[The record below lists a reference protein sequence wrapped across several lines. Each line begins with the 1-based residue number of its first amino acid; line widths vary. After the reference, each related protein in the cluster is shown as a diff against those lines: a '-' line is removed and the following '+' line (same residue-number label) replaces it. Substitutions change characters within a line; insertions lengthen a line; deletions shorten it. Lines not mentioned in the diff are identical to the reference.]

1 MSHFCVK
8 IFHWLLIALIIKSK
22 LIIKVPGL
30 SMASSTNILP
40 CFLPFGHPCF
50 LRHPQHTK
58 FNELS
63 WIVWKILN
71 LSLLMPIL
79 HMANSSSSSGFC
91 CKQPSFKKKKDLFEK
106 QRDEKSEGLYSLL
119 HSQTATMSGSGSG
132 QTQEPATPSGSPMH
146 VAGIPSTGTIIHLR
160 TLSLPPFNMVTVLAP
175 AHHPICPQLCLFCF
189 FSVCS
194 MKLGITLSYFY
205 HISFTLL
212 RKQYSTWSIH
222 INQVLSE
229 WVYHRKLH
237 ARI

>member
-1 MSHFCVK
+1 MS
-8 IFHWLLIALIIKSK
+8 WA
-22 LIIKVPGL
+22 
-30 SMASSTNILP
+30 
-40 CFLPFGHPCF
+40 
-50 LRHPQHTK
+50 
-58 FNELS
+58 ELS
-63 WIVWKILN
+63 ESFWICRCLCLFFIWLIPPHLLGFAVS
-71 LSLLMPIL
+71 SLL
-79 HMANSSSSSGFC
+79 F
-91 CKQPSFKKKKDLFEK
+91 KKKKKDLFEK